1 MDRRLPTRKGR
12 WSEVWG
18 RGKGRIWDG
27 ASGGRDAGPDAGG
40 GREER
45 EGSQGWTQTP
55 AGLGGSKNKAR
66 FQLGDALQQLRP
78 REAAAGERTPPLSH
92 VGLFPSRLR
101 SLTPRLSPAT
111 PTPCG

>member
-12 WSEVWG
+12 WPEVWG

-45 EGSQGWTQTP
+45 EGSQG
-55 AGLGGSKNKAR
+55 
-66 FQLGDALQQLRP
+66 
-78 REAAAGERTPPLSH
+78 
-92 VGLFPSRLR
+92 
-101 SLTPRLSPAT
+101 
-111 PTPCG
+111 